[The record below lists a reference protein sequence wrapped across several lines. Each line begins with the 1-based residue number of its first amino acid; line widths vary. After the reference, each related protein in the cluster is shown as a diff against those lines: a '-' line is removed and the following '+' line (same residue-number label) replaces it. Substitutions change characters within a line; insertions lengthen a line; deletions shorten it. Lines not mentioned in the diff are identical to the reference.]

1 VFYRTAEGFR
11 MGTYEMEK
19 MIRVAAVPMTRWL
32 PRSRLASQ
40 LATIDPRRAAR
51 LERLHRDE
59 DFQRG
64 VVGGLLVS
72 HLVRRVVHG
81 VKEILHFGTGEFGK
95 PYLLRHPGLHFN
107 ISHSGGWVVCAVSS
121 SPVGID
127 VEEIRPVDFD
137 IARRFFSRSE
147 YDELMQRAPADRLDQ
162 FYNLWTVKESYV
174 KMNGHG
180 LSQPL
185 DAFAVCRSVS
195 KQIGFLAG
203 DRPVEGVVAC
213 VSDGLERHKLAMCA
227 RGRPDFEGLEV
238 ISMELLL

>member
-1 VFYRTAEGFR
+1 
-11 MGTYEMEK
+11 
-19 MIRVAAVPMTRWL
+19 MTRWV
-32 PRSRLASQ
+32 PRSRLAPL
-40 LATIDPRRAAR
+40 LASIDPRRAAR

-64 VVGGLLVS
+64 VVGGVLVS
-72 HLVRRVVHG
+72 HLVRRAAHG
-81 VKEILHFGTGEFGK
+81 VQEILQFGTGEFGK
-95 PYLLRHPGLHFN
+95 PYLLGHPGLHFN
-107 ISHSGGWVVCAVSS
+107 LSHSGGWVVCAVSS

-147 YDELMQRAPADRLDQ
+147 YDDLMQREPADRLDR

-185 DAFAVCRSVS
+185 DAFEVCWSAS
-195 KQIGFLAG
+195 KDIGFFEG
-203 DRPVEGVVAC
+203 SWPVEGVVAY
-213 VSDGLERHKLAMCA
+213 VSDVLERHKLALCA
-227 RGRPDFEGLEV
+227 HCSSEFEGLEV
-238 ISMELLL
+238 ISMERLL